1 MNCQKPST
9 KEQPKRNENGEFVCE
24 HCSYRTP
31 KKSHLKRHVECV
43 HDKTFQ
49 ISKPFEYLP
58 TDDVIVPNRNE
69 IGMFQCQH
77 CEYSAKQRSHLRRH
91 LSSIH
96 RAVFRNENGEIM
108 YVDRRTWQER
118 RGVTSLNRKRQ
129 IPFHQNSPS
138 ILPSHHQNH
147 NMNQLPMVMDCPI
160 TEIESV
166 ESAKEPKLDNDFNI
180 SL

>member
-1 MNCQKPST
+1 M
-9 KEQPKRNENGEFVCE
+9 
-24 HCSYRTP
+24 
-31 KKSHLKRHVECV
+31 
-43 HDKTFQ
+43 HDKTFLT
-49 ISKPFEYLP
+49 SKPFEYLP

-69 IGMFQCQH
+69 FGMFQCQH

-118 RGVTSLNRKRQ
+118 RGMTSLNRKRQ
-129 IPFHQNSPS
+129 I
-138 ILPSHHQNH
+138 LPPAHHQNH
-147 NMNQLPMVMDCPI
+147 MNQLMDCPI
-160 TEIESV
+160 TEIEEV
-166 ESAKEPKLDNDFNI
+166 KSAKEPKTVNDFNI

>member
-1 MNCQKPST
+1 M
-9 KEQPKRNENGEFVCE
+9 
-24 HCSYRTP
+24 
-31 KKSHLKRHVECV
+31 

-58 TDDVIVPNRNE
+58 TDEVIVPNRNE

-118 RGVTSLNRKRQ
+118 RGMTSLNRKRAIESGLAGQ
-129 IPFHQNSPS
+129 SPMTPNPISSLTNALSNPLSNNMGHMGSMMTNMTQNDP
-138 ILPSHHQNH
+138 
-147 NMNQLPMVMDCPI
+147 V
-160 TEIESV
+160 TEIE
-166 ESAKEPKLDNDFNI
+166 EINPAKEPKIDINDFNI